1 MRRPFLLSALVI
13 VLAACHGAQAPMPDL
28 FPETSGAWHR
38 TVLREMRAA
47 EAPDPVPQAGI
58 ERLRAASYEGP
69 GKIEVRVYRM
79 TSGEAAL
86 DVMQRWRAA
95 PDTVFFCSDRTFVV
109 VQWESAERKALHEFV
124 SALQNKL
131 NTKQ

>member
-1 MRRPFLLSALVI
+1 MRRPYLLSALVI
-13 VLAACHGAQAPMPDL
+13 VLGACHRAQAPMPDL

-38 TVLREMRAA
+38 TGLREMCAA
-47 EAPDPVPQAGI
+47 EAPDPVPKAGI

-69 GKIEVRVYRM
+69 GKIQARM
-79 TSGEAAL
+79 YQMSSAEAAL

-109 VQWESAERKALHEFV
+109 
-124 SALQNKL
+124 
-131 NTKQ
+131 